1 MKTFS
6 QCVSRLSVVI
16 ITSIAFIGG
25 CGEEK
30 KPTPAP
36 KPAVAKDDHAGH
48 DHAGHDHGKK
58 DHAPAP
64 EAAPAPESA
73 DDHGPTTQLGEQV
86 SGAFTVKASRD
97 GALTAGGEAPI
108 DVWVSSATDKVHA
121 VRFWIGTEDG
131 KGSMKAKAELE
142 KDNWHTHAE
151 VPNPIPAQSKLWVE
165 VENEKREK
173 IVVGFDLKQ

>member
-1 MKTFS
+1 MKAFL
-6 QCVSRLSVVI
+6 QCVSRLCVVSS
-16 ITSIAFIGG
+16 TSIAFIGG
-25 CGEEK
+25 CAEEK

-36 KPAVAKDDHAGH
+36 QPAVAKDDHAEH
-48 DHAGHDHGKK
+48 DHAGHDHGKT
-58 DHAPAP
+58 DHAPA
-64 EAAPAPESA
+64 AESA

-108 DVWVSSATDKVHA
+108 DVWVTSATDKVHA

-142 KDNWHTHAE
+142 QDNWHAHAE
-151 VPNPIPAQSKLWVE
+151 VPNPIPAQSKLWIE
-165 VENEKREK
+165 VENEKHVK
-173 IVVGFDLKQ
+173 IVIGFDLKS